1 MAELYDT
8 EKQLLP
14 MVDPH
19 FYTIKYKVNAVNTHN
34 TLTISYDKFVKIF
47 QESKNGSFYLCI
59 ICHISSKR
67 QCIYCTPFLQYPRTF
82 ILETPKR
89 FYCMPQPS
97 LYTKK
102 NHSYFQSIIWFIH
115 KVHNNE
121 INNIAVPHN
130 LQYPQRLIYRQAP
143 LFRIPKHIIDME
155 HLKYYQF
162 INDKFKGGSLMQ
174 QKSGKLSYMRT
185 RILGVN
191 ASGIRMTLTIDNS
204 LGPNDVSIPQHML
217 DSLDLACPY
226 VIINRDPSINDC
238 AIYSC
243 ELLGYEN
250 KNDNTIHVNPFV
262 LEGLHADQD
271 GDDLN
276 VYYLKHE
283 NEVPSLI
290 MLRAITELL
299 QFSWKYGRRRNI
311 CNQSRFSLGQYHL
324 LLLQV
329 YDKYFQS
336 KSKIWKTLSSQ
347 YNTTPKRANVL
358 MQLGCTIW
366 RDEVDEFLEQL
377 RVFGIR
383 IRLPLITFREMING
397 SGMLL
402 SVIESG
408 AKGSMDHVKMF
419 TDILQERVE
428 IGGAE
433 YVNNLRE
440 SFNNYVNAS
449 KSISLLGQQL
459 FILLSIFQPLYLLRN
474 DIYMKNDTRIIC
486 NVSKCPLFNLW
497 IYQIEAITLVFE
509 ELLKNCE
516 SDEME
521 SVVTENIYDDNEVK
535 LANDV
540 IDRPG
545 KKLLDEN
552 YNISIDQAEVRYFD
566 SNCRCVEV
574 GNVSNFIAPRPRNVL
589 YSIRGNYVSPNLNT
603 ATVLPM
609 LYGRLF
615 DYISEINSS
624 DELQEYLINDSLKI
638 IPILAKLPDNYKKS
652 GFRFVRILN

>member
-1 MAELYDT
+1 MGDLCSESEFT
-8 EKQLLP
+8 SI
-14 MVDPH
+14 VDPH

-34 TLTISYDKFVKIF
+34 TLTISYEKFVEIF

-59 ICHISSKR
+59 ICYISSTR

-143 LFRIPKHIIDME
+143 IFRIPKHIIDME

-204 LGPNDVSIPQHML
+204 LGPNDVSIPQHMM
-217 DSLDLACPY
+217 DSLDLASPY

-250 KNDNTIHVNPFV
+250 ENDNTIHVNPFV

-276 VYYLKHE
+276 VYYLKRE

-311 CNQSRFSLGQYHL
+311 CNRSRYSLGQYHL

-336 KSKIWKTLSSQ
+336 KSKIWKILSSK
-347 YNTTPKRANVL
+347 YSSTPKKSNVL

-366 RDEVDEFLEQL
+366 RDEVDEFLEEL
-377 RVFGIR
+377 RIFGIR
-383 IRLPLITFREMING
+383 VRLPLITFKEMING
-397 SGMLL
+397 CGMLMH
-402 SVIESG
+402 VIKSG

-428 IGGAE
+428 IGGSA

-497 IYQIEAITLVFE
+497 IYQMEAINLVFD
-509 ELLKNCE
+509 ELLKYCDDNSIE
-516 SDEME
+516 STEAEEIFNDEEVNLANEVSDEQ
-521 SVVTENIYDDNEVK
+521 
-535 LANDV
+535 
-540 IDRPG
+540 G
-545 KKLLDEN
+545 KKVLDESHN
-552 YNISIDQAEVRYFD
+552 VQEHQIGARYFD
-566 SNCRCVEV
+566 SNNRCIEV
-574 GNVSNFIAPRPRNVL
+574 GNVSNFIAPRPRNTL
-589 YSIRGNYVSPNLNT
+589 FSIRGNYVSPNLDK
-603 ATVLPM
+603 ATILPM
-609 LYGRLF
+609 LYGRIH
-615 DYISEINSS
+615 DYVSDIHSS
-624 DELQEYLINDSLKI
+624 AELQEYMINDSLKV
-638 IPILAKLPDNYKKS
+638 IPLFAKLPDNYKKS
-652 GFRFVRILN
+652 GFKFVKILN